1 MNTGESSRGS
11 FDRLLGR
18 IGCVLAMLPIGGA
31 CLLAL
36 AEVFKIPAAW
46 LVITTLVLALVSDTA
61 TSRVIIPPPTRRISH
76 YERIKRVVEAYEEG
90 KISATQRDQQLKEIE
105 RE

>member
-18 IGCVLAMLPIGGA
+18 IGCILAMLPIGAA

-36 AEVFKIPAAW
+36 SEAFNLPAAW

-61 TSRVIIPPPTRRISH
+61 TSRVIIPPPTRRISR
-76 YERIKRVVEAYEEG
+76 YERIKRVVEAFEEG
-90 KISATQRDQQLKEIE
+90 TISSSIRDLQLKEIE

>member
-18 IGCVLAMLPIGGA
+18 IGCILAMFPIGAA

-36 AEVFKIPAAW
+36 SEVFKIPASW
-46 LVITTLVLALVSDTA
+46 LLITTLVLALVSDTA
-61 TSRVIIPPPTRRISH
+61 TSRVIVPPPTRRISR
-76 YERIKRVVEAYEEG
+76 YERLKRVVEAYEEG

>member
-18 IGCVLAMLPIGGA
+18 IGCILAMLPIGAA

-36 AEVFKIPAAW
+36 SDLFNLPAAW

-61 TSRVIIPPPTRRISH
+61 TSRVIIPPPTRRISR
-76 YERIKRVVEAYEEG
+76 YERLKRVVEGFEEG
-90 KISATQRDQQLKEIE
+90 KLSATQRDQQLKEIE